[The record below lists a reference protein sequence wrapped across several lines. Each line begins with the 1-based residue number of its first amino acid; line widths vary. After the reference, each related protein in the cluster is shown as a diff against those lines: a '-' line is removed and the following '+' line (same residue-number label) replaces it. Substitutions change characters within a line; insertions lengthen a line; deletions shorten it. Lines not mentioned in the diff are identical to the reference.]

1 VPKQTRAKTV
11 FRCCNKIVSIF
22 GGPAETPIDR
32 FCCFEP
38 NCWFANSAQRNN
50 MSAQDRTLDQ
60 YHEFMQVNAVS
71 HLLRTSRQVGL
82 IDQLRKGQHTASQLA
97 DTLSLQPNTLALTLD
112 ALVAIGIVEKYE
124 DDFALSRA
132 AALLCQ
138 YDEDLGDDRW
148 ETLAEMI
155 QGKPLDES
163 RSTDEAAYHAHV
175 AATQWVHTPSAIQA
189 SEILNIGGEDEIKGP
204 QILDI
209 GGGSAVWSCAMA
221 HQDEQAT
228 LTVVDHEG
236 SIEAARTMA
245 NSIDLIDRFDAL
257 VADPMTSDLPTEEFD
272 IVVLAQ
278 RISALGDKMAGH
290 LMARAVA
297 AVRPG
302 GRVVVIDQFRLP
314 SKPNLSETI
323 EALKLNLETKEGYM
337 RNLEEGKNLFAGA
350 GLGLVQFSFLAA
362 SRTNLGLMVGVK
374 PSAEAQV

>member
-1 VPKQTRAKTV
+1 MQPIR
-11 FRCCNKIVSIF
+11 FRNSVLRRFILH
-22 GGPAETPIDR
+22 GIDLPTQSP
-32 FCCFEP
+32 P
-38 NCWFANSAQRNN
+38 NCWFANIAKRII

-71 HLLRTSRQVGL
+71 HLLRTARQVGL
-82 IDQLRKGQHTASQLA
+82 IDQLRKGQHTADELA
-97 DTLSLQPNTLALTLD
+97 DTLSLQTGTLALTLD
-112 ALVAIGIVEKYE
+112 ALVAIGIVEKYD
-124 DDFALSRA
+124 DDFALSRS

-138 YDEDLGDDRW
+138 YDEDLGDERW
-148 ETLAEMI
+148 ETLADAI
-155 QGKPLDES
+155 QGKPDVASGS
-163 RSTDEAAYHAHV
+163 REDAAYHAHI

-189 SEILNIGGEDEIKGP
+189 AEILDIGGEDEIQGP
-204 QILDI
+204 TILDI

-221 HQDEQAT
+221 HQDAKAT

-236 SIEAARTMA
+236 AIEAARTMA
-245 NSIDLIDRFDAL
+245 NSIDLIDRFDAM
-257 VADPMTSDLPTEEFD
+257 VADPMKSNLPSEEFD
-272 IVVLAQ
+272 IAVIAQ
-278 RISALGDKMAGH
+278 RISALGDEMAGE

-323 EALKLNLETKEGYM
+323 EALKLNLETKQGYM
-337 RNLEEGKNLFAGA
+337 RSLEDGKDLFAGA

-374 PSAEAQV
+374 PSSEAQV